1 MLKFVALAAL
11 LSLLIGRG
19 LVPARAEEATPS
31 AQRQQAA
38 PVDVTIELREFS
50 IKPATTTLV
59 AGQPYH
65 FMITNTGSTT
75 HELVIEP
82 GGAVDKPL
90 ETNGAEAEVEDIA
103 KGETKDVTWT
113 FDQPGSFQFA
123 CHVAD
128 HFQHGMVTPFTV
140 VPAGTQTVKV
150 ELRDFSV
157 TPAKTTLKAG
167 TPYLLQVT
175 NHGEATHELV
185 VEPAGKVD
193 EPLETTVNGKELES
207 EVEDIAPGDTK
218 TLLWT
223 FRDPGQYQMACHVPG
238 HFEAGMKA
246 TFAVTP

>member
-11 LSLLIGRG
+11 LSLLIGRA
-19 LVPARAEEATPS
+19 LVPVNAEEATPA
-31 AQRQQAA
+31 AQAQQAD
-38 PVDVTIELREFS
+38 PVDVAIELREFS
-50 IKPATTTLV
+50 VKPATTTLV

-65 FMITNTGSTT
+65 FMVTNKGTTT

-82 GGAVDKPL
+82 AGASDQAL
-90 ETNGAEAEVEDIA
+90 EANSGEAEVEDIA
-103 KGETKDVTWT
+103 KGETKDFTWT

-140 VPAGTQTVKV
+140 VPAGTQSVKV
-150 ELRDFSV
+150 DLRDFSV
-157 TPAKTTLKAG
+157 TPERTTLKAG

-193 EPLETTVNGKELES
+193 KPLETTVNGKDIES
-207 EVEDIAPGDTK
+207 EVEDIAPGETK

-223 FRDPGQYQMACHVPG
+223 FSDPGKYQMACHVPG

-246 TFAVTP
+246 TFDVTP